1 MKIQLLLAPFGTQDI
16 ILFELKI
23 RVKDEVQWSDWETKL
38 ITFRAFERPRVVE
51 VSVPGEEYEPPVI
64 NLPATHEVIR
74 HGTDGEELP
83 VTKAGGRITILVDS
97 IGKVNLDPI
106 HGVGS
111 AIFPYLD
118 QTATIGEVT
127 LDATRNLVL
136 VGTKDGKS
144 HFGPAQ
150 IKLFV
155 PTTQ

>member
-1 MKIQLLLAPFGTQDI
+1 
-16 ILFELKI
+16 
-23 RVKDEVQWSDWETKL
+23 
-38 ITFRAFERPRVVE
+38 VVE

-127 LDATRNLVL
+127 LIETKPGAGGNKRWKITFWTSPDKTICPDDTVVGMQIIGESGQYLPELNVQNFADGVARTKGSVYDNWNVVL
-136 VGTKDGKS
+136 QGRK
-144 HFGPAQ
+144 
-150 IKLFV
+150 
-155 PTTQ
+155 